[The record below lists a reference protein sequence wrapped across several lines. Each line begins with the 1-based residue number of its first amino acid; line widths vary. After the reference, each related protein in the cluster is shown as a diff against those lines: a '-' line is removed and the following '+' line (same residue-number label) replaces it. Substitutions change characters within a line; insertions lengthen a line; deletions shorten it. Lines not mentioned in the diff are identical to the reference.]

1 MITRMDPHGDGSGYD
16 VYGSSGKI
24 GEGIELEDGI
34 KILTLNGAMA
44 MMHEDETGSIE
55 TGKYADM
62 IILDRNLFEIEETEI
77 SEVRVLSTVFQ
88 GEEVYQAP

>member
-1 MITRMDPHGDGSGYD
+1 MDPHGDGSGYE
-16 VYGSSGKI
+16 VYGSTGKI
-24 GEGIELEDGI
+24 GDGIELEDGI

-88 GEEVYQAP
+88 GKEVYQAP